1 MNDELGVGVG
11 DAEFVGVG
19 VGVAVGAGVGVG
31 LGVGVG
37 VAVGVGV
44 GVAVCAG
51 VGVGLGVAVGVAVG
65 VGVGVAVG
73 AGVGVGLGVAVGVAV
88 GVGVGV
94 GADVGTG
101 VGAGVG
107 AADDVTLSKVA
118 VPTTPLLWLVT
129 ARPAR
134 TTVGSAIVWVE
145 PATWVHDTPSAPV
158 YAVKALPLRV
168 IRSQRAGTPGTF
180 VAWDVVAPAVFRHW
194 VATPFVV
201 VMRTA

>member
-11 DAEFVGVG
+11 DAEGAGVG

-65 VGVGVAVG
+65 VGVGV
-73 AGVGVGLGVAVGVAV
+73 
-88 GVGVGV
+88 
-94 GADVGTG
+94 GADVGVG

-118 VPTTPLLWLVT
+118 VPRTPLLWLVT

-134 TTVGSAIVWVE
+134 ATVGSAIVWVE
-145 PATWVHDTPSAPV
+145 PATWVHATPSAPV
-158 YAVKALPLRV
+158 YAVKALPVRV

-180 VAWDVVAPAVFRHW
+180 VAWYVVAPRVFRHW
-194 VATPFVV
+194 VATPFVAV
-201 VMRTA
+201 IRTP